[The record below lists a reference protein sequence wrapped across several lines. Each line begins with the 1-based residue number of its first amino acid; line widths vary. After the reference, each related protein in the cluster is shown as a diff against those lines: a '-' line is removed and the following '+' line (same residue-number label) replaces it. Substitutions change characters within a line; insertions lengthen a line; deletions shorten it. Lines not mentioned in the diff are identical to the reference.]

1 MSSGIIMGNI
11 TIDEHVHYIKGNVI
25 FSTGKENGMLYYKYD
40 IDTDKIEYLTKTITG
55 NKTLSEFKEH
65 LDECIKHKYEST
77 YVHTQEE

>member
-1 MSSGIIMGNI
+1 MSSGIIMGNV

-25 FSTGKENGMLYYKYD
+25 FSTGKENGMLYYTYY
-40 IDTDKIEYLTKTITG
+40 IDTDKIEYSTKTITG

-65 LDECIKHKYEST
+65 IDECIRHKYEST